1 MNFSANGKCY
11 ELDPEL
17 RSRVKAGWQEMLK
30 PAKGRLGKVEP
41 IQSYLPLMNKAE
53 QFVDFIGK
61 DILEVG
67 CNEGM
72 RSYLMARYE
81 GTRVHGIDVD
91 DYTVLQSPDMKIWNP
106 EDIKFTTRMFYNV
119 RDELSNKFPQSVSCK
134 VTFSTE
140 SIENYATPNPHDL
153 IISWDTLEH
162 IIDLPL
168 AFKQMFN
175 SLKTGG
181 ISYHEYNPFF
191 AINGGHSLCTLDF
204 LYGHCRITGQ
214 DFRRYVSEYRPEEEE
229 IDINFYTK
237 CLNRASM
244 ADIRKYAT
252 DSGFEIL
259 FFEGTHTRGLE
270 NIRSHIKDDILPDVV
285 NLYPT
290 VTLEDLLCDS
300 VQLVLRKNG
309 RNTQGRAER
318 LELASATA

>member
-1 MNFSANGKCY
+1 
-11 ELDPEL
+11 
-17 RSRVKAGWQEMLK
+17 
-30 PAKGRLGKVEP
+30 
-41 IQSYLPLMNKAE
+41 
-53 QFVDFIGK
+53 
-61 DILEVG
+61 
-67 CNEGM
+67 
-72 RSYLMARYE
+72 
-81 GTRVHGIDVD
+81 
-91 DYTVLQSPDMKIWNP
+91 
-106 EDIKFTTRMFYNV
+106 
-119 RDELSNKFPQSVSCK
+119 
-134 VTFSTE
+134 
-140 SIENYATPNPHDL
+140 
-153 IISWDTLEH
+153 
-162 IIDLPL
+162 
-168 AFKQMFN
+168 MFN

-214 DFRRYVSEYRPEEEE
+214 DFRRYVSEYRSEEEE

-259 FFEGTHTRGLE
+259 FFEGMHTRGLE
-270 NIRSHIKDDILPDVV
+270 NIKSHIKDDILPDVV